1 MIGRDHPD
9 TDQWADE
16 HGVVHGEGA
25 ELLDDVY
32 EFLGRF
38 IAYPSEHAHVAHVLW
53 IAHAWLMDCWDSTPR
68 IAFLSPEPGSGK
80 SRCVE
85 VTGPLVP
92 RPVHAVNVTSA
103 YLFRKIGDEDGR
115 PTILYDEVDT
125 VFGTRTSGENEDVRG
140 LLNAGHRKGAVVG
153 RCMMIGKTVFTEE
166 LPVYC
171 AVALAGLNDLPDTL
185 MTRSVIVRMRRRSP
199 DEVVESWRPRL
210 CEPDAEKLA
219 DRLLSWSATA
229 QQFVKWPAMPEGV
242 EDRNADCWEPL
253 LAVADVVGGDWPN
266 RARVSAVSLVSD
278 LRTAS
283 VSLGVTLLRDLRQIF
298 MDKRADRLTTED
310 VLTALHEIVESP
322 WSELRGKPL
331 DPRGLARFLGKY
343 DVKSKQVRI
352 GERTLK
358 GYELA
363 DLIDPFSRYLPPLD
377 KDANTSNPLVEVEV
391 GGYRD
396 GQEEKRSPGARGG
409 ETSETSETHQLH
421 LVAPPCP
428 DCMFPIDS
436 REHDGICEG
445 AA

>member
-1 MIGRDHPD
+1 V
-9 TDQWADE
+9 TE
-16 HGVVHGEGA
+16 GV
-25 ELLDDVY
+25 ELLDDVHD
-32 EFLGRF
+32 FLGRF
-38 IAYPSEHAHVAHVLW
+38 VAYPSEHAHVAHTLW
-53 IAHAWLMDCWDSTPR
+53 IGHAWLMECWDSTPR

-125 VFGTRTSGENEDVRG
+125 VFGNRNSGENEDVRG
-140 LLNAGHRKGAVVG
+140 LLNAGHRKGAMVG
-153 RCMMIGKTVFTEE
+153 RCMMIGKTVHTEE

-199 DEVVESWRPRL
+199 TEHVEPWRPRL
-210 CEPDAEKLA
+210 NEPEAEKLA
-219 DRLLSWSATA
+219 DRLMTWSANA
-229 QQFVKWPAMPEGV
+229 QHLVQWPEMPPGI
-242 EDRNADCWEPL
+242 EDRNADVWEPL
-253 LAVADVVGGDWPN
+253 LAVADVVGGDWPE

-283 VSLGVTLLRDLRQIF
+283 VSLGVMLLRDLRAIF
-298 MDKRADRLTTED
+298 AARRADKLSTD
-310 VLTALHEIVESP
+310 DILQALHDIVESP

-331 DPRGLARFLGKY
+331 DPRGLARYLSKY
-343 DVKSKQVRI
+343 EVKSKQVRI
-352 GERTLK
+352 GEKTLK

-363 DLIDPFSRYLPPLD
+363 DLYDPFSRYLPPV
-377 KDANTSNPLVEVEV
+377 DADMSNPQVEVEV

-396 GQEEKRSPGARGG
+396 GHTAKQPSGVPSS
-409 ETSETSETHQLH
+409 ETSETSETTQLR
-421 LVAPPCP
+421 LVAPACP
-428 DCMFPIDS
+428 DCGYPADS
-436 REHDGICEG
+436 EEHGSVCEV
-445 AA
+445 A